1 MLVNRVPIA
10 LAAAGLLAVAAGCA
24 FESQI
29 AVQFREGSPVVVT
42 ESGNSDQSPH
52 RIQGMTTRN
61 RQILRIDCSI
71 TLIYDVEDFAGPA
84 VLVQS
89 YDVHLRTR
97 RLPRRTAYD
106 LDCMGPLIV
115 ALPAEASS
123 VEAMATS
130 TSGQRTALPVQAAV
144 DSVPS
149 ASGRHLRAEPGTH
162 FALVGWPQTLSPGE
176 YQVELTFSL
185 PDARP
190 IQEKAL
196 YTASIACGH
205 SRYVQPI
212 LPPVTSM
219 ANVPPVTIQPS
230 SNPGTFSLPHIVR
243 ANGLHAEA
251 ARTLS
256 CPTRSP

>member
-1 MLVNRVPIA
+1 VWGIRVLVA
-10 LAAAGLLAVAAGCA
+10 LAAVGLLAVAAGCA

-61 RQILRIDCSI
+61 HQILRIDCSI
-71 TLIYDVEDFAGPA
+71 TIIYDVNDFAGPA
-84 VLVQS
+84 VLAQS
-89 YDVHLRTR
+89 YDVDLRTR
-97 RLPRRTAYD
+97 RLRRRTAYD

-115 ALPAEASS
+115 ELPAEASD
-123 VEAMATS
+123 VGATATS

-144 DSVPS
+144 DSV
-149 ASGRHLRAEPGTH
+149 ALAFGRHLRAEPGTH
-162 FALVGWPQTLSPGE
+162 FALVGWPRTLSPGQ
-176 YQVELTFSL
+176 YQVDLTFNL
-185 PDARP
+185 PDARS
-190 IQEKAL
+190 IQEKTL
-196 YTASIACGH
+196 YTASVSCGH
-205 SRYVQPI
+205 SGYVQPI

-219 ANVPPVTIQPS
+219 ASVPAVTIQPS
-230 SNPGTFSLPHIVR
+230 SDTGTFVLPHIVR

-256 CPTRSP
+256 CAS